1 MEKLNYYLS
10 QNKIPNLIFHGSAG
24 SGKKTLLNQFLHKI
38 YTDKRVLEE
47 QVMRVNCAF
56 GKGIKFIREDIKYF
70 SRMNTHCTFK
80 SVVLLNAE
88 KLTSDA
94 QFALRRCIEQF
105 SHNTRFFMVTSD
117 KYKLIKPI
125 LSRFSELFVS
135 SPVNYHLQQL
145 NMVYPFQ
152 KYESEQ
158 YLLFQEKMKQ
168 LQLENIA
175 ELSDSLYQGGH
186 SAMDLERYVEESDMG
201 SKEKYAWLM
210 QSSKIR
216 SECRDESLLLYI
228 LLFLFV
234 HRSNSHVQF
243 FI

>member
-1 MEKLNYYLS
+1 MEKLDYYLS

-38 YTDKRVLEE
+38 YIDKHILDE

-125 LSRFSELFVS
+125 LSRFSELYVS
-135 SPVNYHLQQL
+135 SPINYHLQQL
-145 NMVYPFQ
+145 NLAYPFQ
-152 KYESEQ
+152 AYEEEQ
-158 YLLFQEKMKQ
+158 YDRFKRQMQPLKD
-168 LQLENIA
+168 NIT
-175 ELSDSLYQGGH
+175 ELAHTLYQGGH
-186 SAMDLERYVEESDMG
+186 SALDLERYVEESEMDA
-201 SKEKYAWLM
+201 KEKYAWLM

-216 SECRDESLLLYI
+216 AECRDESLLLYI
-228 LLFLFV
+228 LLYLYV
-234 HRSNSHVQF
+234 HRTSPIPF

>member
-1 MEKLNYYLS
+1 MEKLDYYLS
-10 QNKIPNLIFHGSAG
+10 QNKIPNLIFHGPAG

-70 SRMNTHCTFK
+70 SRMNTHCIFK

-125 LSRFSELFVS
+125 LSRFSELYVS
-135 SPVNYHLQQL
+135 SPINYHLQQVNL
-145 NMVYPFQ
+145 VYPFQ
-152 KYESEQ
+152 DYEEKQ
-158 YLLFQEKMKQ
+158 YERFKQ
-168 LQLENIA
+168 QLTQKENIA
-175 ELSDSLYQGGH
+175 ELAHSLYQGGH
-186 SAMDLERYVEESDMG
+186 SALDLERYVEESDMDA
-201 SKEKYAWLM
+201 KEKYAWLM

-216 SECRDESLLLYI
+216 AECRDESLLLYI
-228 LLFLFV
+228 LLYLWIQ
-234 HRSNSHVQF
+234 RSSPIPF

>member
-1 MEKLNYYLS
+1 MEKLDYYLS
-10 QNKIPNLIFHGSAG
+10 QNKIPNLIFHGSPG
-24 SGKKTLLNQFLHKI
+24 SGKKTILNQFLHKI
-38 YTDKRVLEE
+38 YIDKRVLEE

-125 LSRFSELFVS
+125 LSRFSELYVS
-135 SPVNYHLQQL
+135 SPVNYHIQQL
-145 NMVYPFQ
+145 NMMYPFQ
-152 KYESEQ
+152 EYENEQ
-158 YLLFQEKMKQ
+158 YELFQQQMKR
-168 LQLENIA
+168 LEPDNIA

-186 SAMDLERYVEESDMG
+186 SAIDLERYVEESDMDP
-201 SKEKYAWLM
+201 KEKYAWLM

-216 SECRDESLLLYI
+216 SECRNESLLLYV

>member
-1 MEKLNYYLS
+1 
-10 QNKIPNLIFHGSAG
+10 
-24 SGKKTLLNQFLHKI
+24 
-38 YTDKRVLEE
+38 
-47 QVMRVNCAF
+47 
-56 GKGIKFIREDIKYF
+56 
-70 SRMNTHCTFK
+70 
-80 SVVLLNAE
+80 LLNAE

-135 SPVNYHLQQL
+135 SPVNYHIQQL

-152 KYESEQ
+152 EYESKQ
-158 YLLFQEKMKQ
+158 YELFQHQMNRLEP
-168 LQLENIA
+168 ENIA
-175 ELSDSLYQGGH
+175 ELSDSLYQDGH
-186 SAMDLERYVEESDMG
+186 SAIDLERYVEESDMD

-216 SECRDESLLLYI
+216 SECRDESLLLYV

>member
-1 MEKLNYYLS
+1 MEKLDYYLTR
-10 QNKIPNLIFHGSAG
+10 NKIPNIIFHGEAG
-24 SGKKTLLNQFLHKI
+24 SGKKTLLNQFLYKI
-38 YTDKRVLEE
+38 YKSKLVMDE

-70 SRMNTHCTFK
+70 SKMNTHCIFK

-88 KLTSDA
+88 KLTPDA

-125 LSRFSELFVS
+125 LSRFSELFVY
-135 SPVNYHLQQL
+135 SPVNYHLNEL
-145 NMVYPFQ
+145 NKVFPFK
-152 KYESEQ
+152 KYETEQ
-158 YLLFQEKMKQ
+158 YEFFKKEMRSLTPST
-168 LQLENIA
+168 IA
-175 ELSDSLYQGGH
+175 EVAESMYQGGH
-186 SAMDLERYVEESDMG
+186 SALDLERYVEESDIDT
-201 SKEKYAWLM
+201 KEKYSWLM

-216 SECRDESLLLYI
+216 NECRDESLLLYI
-228 LLFLFV
+228 LLYLYV
-234 HRSNSHVQF
+234 YRKECHVNF

>member
-1 MEKLNYYLS
+1 MEKLDYYLS
-10 QNKIPNLIFHGSAG
+10 QNKIPNLIFHGTAG

-125 LSRFSELFVS
+125 LSRFSELHVS
-135 SPVNYHLQQL
+135 SPINYHLQQVNL
-145 NMVYPFQ
+145 VYPFQ
-152 KYESEQ
+152 SYEQEQ
-158 YLLFQEKMKQ
+158 YERFKQEMIRCKK
-168 LQLENIA
+168 ENIA
-175 ELSDSLYQGGH
+175 ELAHSLYQGGH
-186 SAMDLERYVEESDMG
+186 SALDLERYVEESEMDE
-201 SKEKYAWLM
+201 KEKYAWLM

-216 SECRDESLLLYI
+216 AECRDECLLLYI
-228 LLFLFV
+228 LLYLWI
-234 HRSNSHVQF
+234 HRSSPIPF

>member
-1 MEKLNYYLS
+1 MEKLDYYLS
-10 QNKIPNLIFHGSAG
+10 QNKIPNLIFHGSPG

-38 YTDKRVLEE
+38 YVDKRVLDE

-88 KLTSDA
+88 KLTTDA

-125 LSRFSELFVS
+125 LSRFSELYVS
-135 SPVNYHLQQL
+135 SPVNYHIQQL
-145 NMVYPFQ
+145 NKVYPFQ
-152 KYESEQ
+152 TYEIAQ
-158 YLLFQEKMKQ
+158 YERFQQYMKR
-168 LQLENIA
+168 LDAENIA
-175 ELSDSLYQGGH
+175 ELADALYQGGH
-186 SAMDLERYVEESDMG
+186 SAMDLERYVEESEMD

-216 SECRDESLLLYI
+216 AECREESLLLYI
-228 LLFLFV
+228 LLYLFV
-234 HRSNSHVQF
+234 HRSNSQVHF

>member
-1 MEKLNYYLS
+1 MEKLDYYLS
-10 QNKIPNLIFHGSAG
+10 QNKIPNIIFHGSAG

-38 YTDKRVLEE
+38 YIDKLVLDE

-125 LSRFSELFVS
+125 LSRFSELYVS

-145 NMVYPFQ
+145 NKVYPFQ
-152 KYESEQ
+152 TYETEQ
-158 YLLFQEKMKQ
+158 YEMFKTQMSDTSNLT
-168 LQLENIA
+168 
-175 ELSDSLYQGGH
+175 ELANKLYQGGH
-186 SAMDLERYVEESDMG
+186 SAMDLERYVEESEMDA
-201 SKEKYAWLM
+201 KEKYAWPM

-216 SECRDESLLLYI
+216 AECRDESLLLYI
-228 LLFLFV
+228 LLYLFV
-234 HRSNSHVQF
+234 HRSNSQVPF

>member
-1 MEKLNYYLS
+1 MEKLDYYLS
-10 QNKIPNLIFHGSAG
+10 QNKIPNIIFHGSAG
-24 SGKKTLLNQFLHKI
+24 SGKKTLLNQFLQKI
-38 YTDKRVLEE
+38 YKDKRLLDE

-70 SRMNTHCTFK
+70 SKMNTHCTFK

-105 SHNTRFFMVTSD
+105 SYNTRFFMVTSD

-125 LSRFSELFVS
+125 LSRFSELYVS
-135 SPVNYHLQQL
+135 SPENYHIHQL
-145 NMVYPFQ
+145 NGAFPFQ
-152 KYESEQ
+152 AYETQHYEQ
-158 YLLFQEKMKQ
+158 FTQKMQ
-168 LQLENIA
+168 SLDTANLA
-175 ELSDSLYQGGH
+175 ELANTLYQGGH
-186 SAMDLERYVEESDMG
+186 SAMDLERYVESSDVNA
-201 SKEKYAWLM
+201 KEKYAWLM

-216 SECRDESLLLYI
+216 SECRDEALLLYI
-228 LLFLFV
+228 LLYLFRY
-234 HRSNSHVQF
+234 RSDCTVPF

>member
-1 MEKLNYYLS
+1 MDKLDYYLS
-10 QNKIPNLIFHGSAG
+10 QNKIPNLIFHGPNG

-38 YTDKRVLEE
+38 YPEKRLFDE
-47 QVMRVNCAF
+47 QVMRINCAY

-70 SRMNTHCTFK
+70 SKMNTHCTFK

-88 KLTSDA
+88 KLTPDA

-135 SPVNYHLQQL
+135 SLVNYHQVQI
-145 NMVYPFQ
+145 NQVFPFQ
-152 KYESEQ
+152 DYEHAQ
-158 YLLFQEKMKQ
+158 HTLFQQHMQTLPTADLTQ
-168 LQLENIA
+168 LAHL
-175 ELSDSLYQGGH
+175 LYQGGH
-186 SAMDLERYVEESDMG
+186 SALDLERYVEDSEMDA
-201 SKEKYAWLM
+201 KEKYTWLM
-210 QSSKIR
+210 QSAKIR
-216 SECRDESLLLYI
+216 AECRDETLLLYI
-228 LLFLFV
+228 LLCLYV
-234 HRSNSHVQF
+234 HRQQIQF

>member
-1 MEKLNYYLS
+1 MEKLEYYLS

-38 YTDKRVLEE
+38 YTDKRVLDE

-125 LSRFSELFVS
+125 LSRFSELYVS
-135 SPVNYHLQQL
+135 SSVNYHLQQL
-145 NMVYPFQ
+145 NVVYPFQ
-152 KYESEQ
+152 AYEAEQ
-158 YLLFQEKMKQ
+158 YEAFQQQMKH
-168 LQLENIA
+168 LTPENIA
-175 ELSDSLYQGGH
+175 ELSDSLYQAGH
-186 SAMDLERYVEESDMG
+186 SAMDLERYVEESDMD

-216 SECRDESLLLYI
+216 SECRDESLLLYV
-228 LLFLFV
+228 LLYLFV
-234 HRSNSHVQF
+234 HQSDAQVQF
-243 FI
+243 FM

>member
-1 MEKLNYYLS
+1 MEKLEYYLS
-10 QNKIPNLIFHGSAG
+10 QNKIPNLIFHGSVG

-38 YTDKRVLEE
+38 YVDKRVLEE

-125 LSRFSELFVS
+125 LSRFSELYVS
-135 SPVNYHLQQL
+135 SSVNYHLQQL
-145 NMVYPFQ
+145 NVVYPFQ
-152 KYESEQ
+152 AYEIAQ
-158 YLLFQEKMKQ
+158 YDLFQQQMKS
-168 LQLENIA
+168 LNPENIA
-175 ELSDSLYQGGH
+175 ELSDVLYQGGH

-216 SECRDESLLLYI
+216 AECRDESLLIYV

-234 HRSNSHVQF
+234 HRSDSHVQF

>member
-1 MEKLNYYLS
+1 MEKLDYYLS

-38 YTDKRVLEE
+38 YKDKRVLEE

-70 SRMNTHCTFK
+70 SRMNTHCSFK

-125 LSRFSELFVS
+125 LSRFSELYVS
-135 SPVNYHLQQL
+135 SQVNYHLQQL
-145 NMVYPFQ
+145 NVYPFQ
-152 KYESEQ
+152 AYETEQ
-158 YLLFQEKMKQ
+158 YRLFQEQMKQ
-168 LQLENIA
+168 LETENIA
-175 ELSDSLYQGGH
+175 ELSDSLYQAGH
-186 SAMDLERYVEESDMG
+186 SAMDLERYIEESDLG
-201 SKEKYAWLM
+201 PKEKYAWLM

-216 SECRDESLLLYI
+216 TECRDECLSLYI

-234 HRSNSHVQF
+234 RSDSHVQF
-243 FI
+243 FM

>member
-1 MEKLNYYLS
+1 MEKLDYYLS
-10 QNKIPNLIFHGSAG
+10 QNKIPNLIFHGPNG

-38 YTDKRVLEE
+38 YPEKLLLDE
-47 QVMRVNCAF
+47 QVMRINCAY

-70 SRMNTHCTFK
+70 SKMNTHCTFK

-88 KLTSDA
+88 KLTPDA

-125 LSRFSELFVS
+125 LSRFSELFVPS
-135 SPVNYHLQQL
+135 LVNYHQVQI
-145 NMVYPFQ
+145 NQVYPFQ
-152 KYESEQ
+152 EHEREQ
-158 YLLFQEKMKQ
+158 YELFQQHMQSLQTADLAQ
-168 LQLENIA
+168 LANT
-175 ELSDSLYQGGH
+175 LYQGGH
-186 SAMDLERYVEESDMG
+186 SALDLERYVEESDMDA
-201 SKEKYAWLM
+201 KEKYAWLM

-228 LLFLFV
+228 LLCLFV
-234 HRSNSHVQF
+234 HRQQIQF

>member
-1 MEKLNYYLS
+1 MEKLEYYLS

-125 LSRFSELFVS
+125 LSRFSELYVS
-135 SPVNYHLQQL
+135 SPVNYHIQQL
-145 NMVYPFQ
+145 NVVYLFQ
-152 KYESEQ
+152 AYEKEQ
-158 YLLFQEKMKQ
+158 YDFFQQQMKR
-168 LQLENIA
+168 LEPENIA
-175 ELSDSLYQGGH
+175 ELSYSLYQSGH

>member
-1 MEKLNYYLS
+1 MEKLDYYLS
-10 QNKIPNLIFHGSAG
+10 QNKIPNLIFHGTAG
-24 SGKKTLLNQFLHKI
+24 SGKKTLLNKFLQKI
-38 YTDKRVLEE
+38 YTDKRVFEE

-125 LSRFSELFVS
+125 LSRFSELYVY
-135 SPVNYHLQQL
+135 SPINYHLQQVNL
-145 NMVYPFQ
+145 VYPF
-152 KYESEQ
+152 KAYEQEQ
-158 YLLFQEKMKQ
+158 YERFTQEIVRLDK
-168 LQLENIA
+168 ENVS
-175 ELSDSLYQGGH
+175 ELAHSLYEGGH
-186 SAMDLERYVEESDMG
+186 SALDLERYVEESDIDA
-201 SKEKYAWLM
+201 KEKYAWLM

-216 SECRDESLLLYI
+216 AECRDESLLLYI
-228 LLFLFV
+228 LLYLFV
-234 HRSNSHVQF
+234 DKSSITF

>member
-1 MEKLNYYLS
+1 MEKLDYYLS
-10 QNKIPNLIFHGSAG
+10 QNKIPNIIFHGSAG
-24 SGKKTLLNQFLHKI
+24 SGKKTLLNQFLQKI
-38 YTDKRVLEE
+38 YTDKCLMDE

-70 SRMNTHCTFK
+70 SKMNTHCTFK

-125 LSRFSELFVS
+125 LSRFSELYVS
-135 SPVNYHLQQL
+135 SPVNYHIHQL
-145 NMVYPFQ
+145 NVAFPFQ
-152 KYESEQ
+152 TYETDQYESFKQ
-158 YLLFQEKMKQ
+158 KMNVQ
-168 LQLENIA
+168 TENLA
-175 ELSDSLYQGGH
+175 NLANSLYQGGH
-186 SAMDLERYVEESDMG
+186 TAMDLERYVEESDIDP
-201 SKEKYAWLM
+201 KEKYEWLM

-216 SECRDESLLLYI
+216 SECRDEALLLYI
-228 LLFLFV
+228 LLYLYR
-234 HRSNSHVQF
+234 HRTDCKVSF